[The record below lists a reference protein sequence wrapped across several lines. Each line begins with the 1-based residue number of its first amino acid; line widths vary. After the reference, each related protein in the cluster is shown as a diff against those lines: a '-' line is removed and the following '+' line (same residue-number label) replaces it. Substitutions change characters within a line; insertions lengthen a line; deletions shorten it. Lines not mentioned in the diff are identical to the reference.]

1 MGTQFS
7 NQNPTDKSGKTNLPE
22 SVQNQPKF
30 VKKCPK
36 SVQKC
41 PKVLQKYP
49 VQGAEP
55 LFKIIFYG
63 NREWVKLQKCSH

>member
-1 MGTQFS
+1 MKFLRLLGTQFS
-7 NQNPTDKSGKTNLPE
+7 NQNPTDKSGKKNLPE

-36 SVQKC
+36 SVQTC

-55 LFKIIFYG
+55 LFLKSFSMETG
-63 NREWVKLQKCSH
+63 NG